1 MEQTDGDA
9 DMAREVAQ
17 SMLDDKVTELE
28 EAQKQQPKEG
38 KSVAEKIAARKE
50 HKANIERIEKEI
62 EQWQQIIQSGEDR
75 QAEEKSRSVEAD
87 VESAEVESTGKNNSA
102 EGGKGNSLFKYFEG
116 TMSDLITKAKQ
127 SSKEFVKKIIAPVS
141 TRLRQDLSDNG
152 IEIDEEY
159 KHVIDNSAIRHIL
172 NQHGSE
178 N

>member
-75 QAEEKSRSVEAD
+75 QAEEKSRSVEAGKTPAGD
-87 VESAEVESTGKNNSA
+87 TKSESGVDGEEKSEDPPEATSRRTLS
-102 EGGKGNSLFKYFEG
+102 GGSHSCL
-116 TMSDLITKAKQ
+116 
-127 SSKEFVKKIIAPVS
+127 S
-141 TRLRQDLSDNG
+141 TRNTRRSD
-152 IEIDEEY
+152 
-159 KHVIDNSAIRHIL
+159 
-172 NQHGSE
+172 
-178 N
+178 

>member
-75 QAEEKSRSVEAD
+75 QAEEKSRSVEAGKTPAGD
-87 VESAEVESTGKNNSA
+87 TKSESGVDGEEKSEDPPEATSRRTLS
-102 EGGKGNSLFKYFEG
+102 GGSHSCL
-116 TMSDLITKAKQ
+116 
-127 SSKEFVKKIIAPVS
+127 S
-141 TRLRQDLSDNG
+141 TRNTR
-152 IEIDEEY
+152 
-159 KHVIDNSAIRHIL
+159 R
-172 NQHGSE
+172 
-178 N
+178 